1 MENVRL
7 LTKFLH
13 TRKGLILL
21 VKYTKKELNALNEK
35 THIIYLIHN
44 RKNGRNYVG
53 QTVKTFNQRYCG
65 KGVGAERVVGNTN
78 EKLQN
83 DLIKYGTDS
92 FKVTILEQNVEDI
105 NKLNELEKFYIKKY
119 NCITKGYNTLVGGDN
134 HDKDRFYEIRREIK
148 DYYLQALTIDNIMNN
163 VYDYKKL
170 SNGVFIQSLEIDIDI
185 MAFDPDLHPRLM
197 KIAKHWK
204 EACMEVIN
212 ERLKESCELG
222 FNLTLNDVLYFYNLL
237 EG

>member
-1 MENVRL
+1 M
-7 LTKFLH
+7 
-13 TRKGLILL
+13 

-83 DLIKYGTDS
+83 DLIKYGADS
-92 FKVTILEQNVEDI
+92 FKVTLLEVDVKNIE
-105 NKLNELEKFYIKKY
+105 KLNELEKHYIKQY
-119 NCITKGYNTLVGGDN
+119 DGITKGYNTLVGGN
-134 HDKDRFYEIRREIK
+134 NYDKNEFYELRRNIK
-148 DYYLQALTIDNIMNN
+148 SLYLQIKAIDNLIINSG
-163 VYDYKKL
+163 DL
-170 SNGVFIQSLEIDIDI
+170 LINGFYVEMVKIIIDEIGWDS
-185 MAFDPDLHPRLM
+185 DLHELVVKR
-197 KIAKHWK
+197 AEHWK
-204 EACMEVIN
+204 HCAMQDIQDK
-212 ERLKESCELG
+212 LHDIHSLG
-222 FNLTLNDVLYFYNLL
+222 FNISLEDILEFYNLL